1 MWIYKTHNLWKFG
14 EDTVLQTWMVFDYVW
29 KFIKSVIKSTNA
41 SLFCSYIWHIDI
53 SKCVFWLYTKSM
65 KVWWRYKLPNSN
77 NVHYCDIFSRH
88 RAVFRACHI
97 IQDNIEEILY
107 FSIFLLI
114 STTQKMDR
122 LVSFNEL
129 LCFYAFIHISA
140 RHTLIH

>member
-1 MWIYKTHNLWKFG
+1 MCIYKTHNLWKFV
-14 EDTVLQTWMVFDYVW
+14 EDTVLQIWVVFDYVW
-29 KFIKSVIKSTNA
+29 KFIKSVIKSTNK
-41 SLFCSYIWHIDI
+41 LCSHIWLIDI
-53 SKCVFWLYTKSM
+53 SKCVYWLYIKSM
-65 KVWWRYKLPNSN
+65 KVRWRYKLSN
-77 NVHYCDIFSRH
+77 TNNYYCDIFSRH
-88 RAVFRACHI
+88 RTVFRACHI